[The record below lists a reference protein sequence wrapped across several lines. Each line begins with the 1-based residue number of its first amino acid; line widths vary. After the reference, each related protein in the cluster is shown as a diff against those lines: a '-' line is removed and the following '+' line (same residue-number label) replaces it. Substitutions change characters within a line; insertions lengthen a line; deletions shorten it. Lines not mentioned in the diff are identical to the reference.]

1 MNPILQFDYY
11 LRTRSDSELSRRVE
25 SLLKTAKKEHG
36 ERKTKQEALQKVQK
50 KERARLEKSL
60 AHAEQEEAHLRN
72 QLALLNTQRTS
83 LIERIKQSQLSAVT
97 PSPTHAVVVNR
108 QDKTNRKD
116 KMDRT
121 NVNKQNAPAKVKPQH
136 LSELDVSLE
145 MLLEMLPLF
154 YELKRGMLGTQHD
167 LELYFRYH
175 IPSLT
180 IRIFRGLAGLVL
192 EKRHH
197 QTDPFFLKSAFIDPE
212 TLAVDFSMEL
222 DYEEDR
228 EIFYRRS
235 RELREKEK
243 GLEEE
248 TGEALPPVQVK
259 AIVAGWEREENEKRE
274 RLLAM
279 MPSSGLISME
289 QLMSGEML
297 QAMGASSE
305 EMLAIISRFLHL
317 DSVRRN
323 GVC

>member
-1 MNPILQFDYY
+1 MNPVLQFDYY

-36 ERKTKQEALQKVQK
+36 ERKTKQEALQKAQK
-50 KERARLEKSL
+50 KERAKLEKSL
-60 AHAEQEEAHLRN
+60 AQVEQEEAHLRN

-97 PSPTHAVVVNR
+97 PSPANVVVVNR
-108 QDKTNRKD
+108 MDKTD
-116 KMDRT
+116 KMGKT
-121 NVNKQNAPAKVKPQH
+121 SANKQNTPTKAKPQH

-167 LELYFRYH
+167 LEVYFRYH
-175 IPSLT
+175 VPSLT
-180 IRIFRGLAGLVL
+180 IRIFKGIASLVL

-197 QTDPFFLKSAFIDPE
+197 QTDPFFLKSSFIDPE
-212 TLAVDFSMEL
+212 TLAVDFSKEL
-222 DYEEDR
+222 EYEEDR
-228 EIFYRRS
+228 DLFYRRS

-243 GLEEE
+243 GLEEKA
-248 TGEALPPVQVK
+248 GEALPPVQVK
-259 AIVAGWEREENEKRE
+259 AIVAGWEREENERRE

-297 QAMGASSE
+297 QAMGVSSE

-317 DSVRRN
+317 DSVRRD